1 VPDPVIRASC
11 LAHFIATLTR
21 VDPLKTL
28 EASDSLHSLA
38 NGEFKKNVELLLQN
52 TAEQFVVVRDAIEAL
67 AVGNLD
73 LATEVARSL
82 NTEYRRDEAYE
93 TICQACISAKVDLIP
108 LSRLQNVLINISDV
122 DARDEL
128 VHDLVRRV
136 SRSKEVSTGEFDP
149 TQIVPFIQRATE
161 IGDAHLRTRACSA
174 AIRILAFTKRPE
186 FDGLKSHVVSVLHS
200 SWQAIDDDWLR
211 VSAGFS
217 ISNHLAESDR
227 DLALEYMR
235 RANTFRDELPQ
246 REEDETYSLSV
257 RLALRS
263 FSGLLNVSDDTEG
276 DWYRVEQAV
285 EKVPS
290 IRERIRLWTD
300 LSLKCFRDGKNRHG
314 QRTVNERVKPLLA
327 AIRQRNATQWARS
340 LVCAA
345 PALYSAHK
353 GLGLEAIAQ
362 IPREWK
368 DLAYDEIIEFL
379 LKREPSSEP
388 FDTSSGRY
396 AVTYDTAIDICEV
409 MSLVSADW
417 MIYRHTENLVES
429 LQWRVNKA
437 TQEHKIDIA
446 RRLQKLIVDKLPNPR
461 FIKHHGF
468 KVVAL
473 AQLCR
478 LQRIASDEWNR
489 LVEQGR
495 AIPNAADRAMV
506 LSVLGKCCSDPVS
519 QQKLFREARECIT
532 LIPCILDRA
541 DRLQILA
548 GECLESDQVLCRQ
561 TLRDAMS
568 IASTESNGDPELNL
582 EFSSVRRR
590 IIDLAHVVSEELASS
605 LVSELDND
613 PGRVAS
619 RREAKDHLKLLDLKK
634 TLIEEALDV
643 PDLSTYDPRIV
654 GRAAWLS
661 LGSLLSGRTKKPIRV
676 HRTHG
681 IVQIAAQWPLAD
693 SYPVLAWII
702 ENANVQLRG
711 ESGNKILRALFNSTM
726 LSVDLIGRML
736 QKTASQLRR
745 SQPFV
750 MSSMSSDSLIIRAG
764 EREKALKHLDGW
776 LKKTATEYLKI
787 SDPYL
792 GPEEIVAILQM
803 VLCATPEIQISF
815 LTSKK
820 YQAECT
826 DYEGLYSREWRK
838 FNASSA
844 ESVG

>member
-1 VPDPVIRASC
+1 MPDPVIRASC

-136 SRSKEVSTGEFDP
+136 SRSKEASTGEFDP

-362 IPREWK
+362 IPRE
-368 DLAYDEIIEFL
+368 
-379 LKREPSSEP
+379 
-388 FDTSSGRY
+388 
-396 AVTYDTAIDICEV
+396 
-409 MSLVSADW
+409 
-417 MIYRHTENLVES
+417 
-429 LQWRVNKA
+429 
-437 TQEHKIDIA
+437 
-446 RRLQKLIVDKLPNPR
+446 
-461 FIKHHGF
+461 
-468 KVVAL
+468 
-473 AQLCR
+473 
-478 LQRIASDEWNR
+478 
-489 LVEQGR
+489 
-495 AIPNAADRAMV
+495 
-506 LSVLGKCCSDPVS
+506 
-519 QQKLFREARECIT
+519 
-532 LIPCILDRA
+532 
-541 DRLQILA
+541 
-548 GECLESDQVLCRQ
+548 
-561 TLRDAMS
+561 
-568 IASTESNGDPELNL
+568 
-582 EFSSVRRR
+582 
-590 IIDLAHVVSEELASS
+590 
-605 LVSELDND
+605 
-613 PGRVAS
+613 
-619 RREAKDHLKLLDLKK
+619 
-634 TLIEEALDV
+634 
-643 PDLSTYDPRIV
+643 
-654 GRAAWLS
+654 
-661 LGSLLSGRTKKPIRV
+661 
-676 HRTHG
+676 
-681 IVQIAAQWPLAD
+681 
-693 SYPVLAWII
+693 
-702 ENANVQLRG
+702 
-711 ESGNKILRALFNSTM
+711 
-726 LSVDLIGRML
+726 
-736 QKTASQLRR
+736 
-745 SQPFV
+745 
-750 MSSMSSDSLIIRAG
+750 
-764 EREKALKHLDGW
+764 
-776 LKKTATEYLKI
+776 
-787 SDPYL
+787 
-792 GPEEIVAILQM
+792 
-803 VLCATPEIQISF
+803 
-815 LTSKK
+815 
-820 YQAECT
+820 
-826 DYEGLYSREWRK
+826 
-838 FNASSA
+838 
-844 ESVG
+844 